1 MKSRRWCSV
10 SVLVLTMLMLVG
22 CGAVV
27 VGAAAGAG
35 AVAYVRGEL
44 KATEEAPLDAV
55 VKATRAAIQDL
66 RFTLTGSEA
75 DAVSG
80 QFTAQT
86 ANDKRIEINLKR
98 VSDELTQIRIRV
110 DIFGDEDLSRL
121 IHDKIK
127 ANL

>member
-1 MKSRRWCSV
+1 MKSRQWYSA
-10 SVLVLTMLMLVG
+10 SVLVLTMLVLVG

-44 KATEEAPLDAV
+44 KVTEEAPLDAV
-55 VKATRAAIQDL
+55 VEATRAAIQDL

-86 ANDKRIEINLKR
+86 ANDKRIEINLKK

-127 ANL
+127 AHL